1 MVKSTVTDSA
11 RTIVAR
17 LMPGEDILESIE
29 ALADEHGIRS
39 GQISLIGAIKQAT
52 LGYFDRHTGE
62 YRDFSI
68 DEDLEVVS
76 CVGNIA
82 RLRNDEVAVHAHMV
96 VADEQGKC
104 HGGHLMKG
112 CVVSVTIEVVIIE
125 LEGDI
130 YRDKDKATGLN
141 LLDI

>member
-1 MVKSTVTDSA
+1 MVKSTITKSA

-17 LMPGEDILESIE
+17 LMPGEDILQSLQ

-39 GQISLIGAIKQAT
+39 AQISLIGAIKHAR
-52 LGYFDRHTGE
+52 LGYFDRHACE

-76 CVGNIA
+76 CVGNMS
-82 RLRNDEVAVHAHMV
+82 RLRNDEVVVHAHMV
-96 VADEQGKC
+96 VADEKGNC

-112 CVVSVTIEVVIIE
+112 CVVSVTIEVVIME
-125 LEGDI
+125 LDADI
-130 YRDKDKATGLN
+130 YRDRDEATGLN
-141 LLDI
+141 LLDL